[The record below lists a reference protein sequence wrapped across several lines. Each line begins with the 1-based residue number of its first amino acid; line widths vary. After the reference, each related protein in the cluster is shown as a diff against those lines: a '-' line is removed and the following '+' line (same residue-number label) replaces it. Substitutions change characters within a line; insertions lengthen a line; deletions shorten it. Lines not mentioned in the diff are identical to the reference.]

1 MTRPLFALAALCALA
16 LAPSVSDAQSRRD
29 RDRDRDHERDRDS
42 DRDRDRIR
50 GIRLSFQRE
59 RTPYRE
65 ITMSVGALHSNDD
78 DKNFPMASLRAD
90 WRLRRWLRSEF
101 GVSYATGSIDRLE
114 NGSNPTDDRT
124 LQLATAT
131 VGLRAELPTPW
142 VRPYVGAAAG
152 LVHRHEEEGA
162 QYVRTTMAFPAGL
175 RIVLSDR
182 VSLRGEARFRFDQR
196 RRGGEAVRIEQ
207 TGGLSVA
214 F

>member
-1 MTRPLFALAALCALA
+1 MPVARPIIAFAALCALFV
-16 LAPSVSDAQSRRD
+16 APSLASAQTRRD
-29 RDRDRDHERDRDS
+29 RDRDRDDDRG
-42 DRDRDRIR
+42 RIR
-50 GIRLSFQRE
+50 GVRLSFERE
-59 RTPYRE
+59 RAPYRE
-65 ITMSVGALHSNDD
+65 VTMSVGALDSDD
-78 DKNFPMASLRAD
+78 DNENFPMAALRAD
-90 WRLRRWLRSEF
+90 WRLRRWLRSEL

-114 NGSNPTDDRT
+114 NGTRPSESAT

-152 LVHRHEEEGA
+152 LVLRHEEEGA
-162 QYVRTTMAFPAGL
+162 QYVRTTAAFPAGL
-175 RIVLSDR
+175 RFVLSDR

-196 RRGGEAVRIEQ
+196 RRGGETVRIEQ

>member
-1 MTRPLFALAALCALA
+1 MPLFRPKLVLAAIAASSALA
-16 LAPSVSDAQSRRD
+16 LAPTLADAQSRR
-29 RDRDRDHERDRDS
+29 ERA
-42 DRDRDRIR
+42 
-50 GIRLSFQRE
+50 RE
-59 RTPYRE
+59 RVRDIHIRIGQERSSGRE
-65 ITMSVGALHSNDD
+65 VTMSVGALRSDVDD
-78 DKNFPMASLRAD
+78 EHFPMAALRAE
-90 WRLRRWLRSEF
+90 WRLRNWLRSEL

-114 NGSNPTDDRT
+114 DGTVPPEDRT

-152 LVHRHEEEGA
+152 LVYRHEEEGRDYA
-162 QYVRTTMAFPAGL
+162 RTTMAFPAGL
-175 RIVLSDR
+175 RFILSDR

-196 RRGGEAVRIEQ
+196 RGGGEVVRIEQ